1 MSMQF
6 LWLYTLHMDSSD
18 PLHLTQ
24 YSHPSHLPVLTILHG
39 VRQDS
44 TGFYTD
50 QALHSLSQ
58 DEMGFLSGWD
68 SICVYVALHKER
80 KEHEV
85 YVLYLP
91 QRHKVPGE
99 KSQAS
104 LPLLTSDQP
113 WEEGRCFLSKM
124 HSLMTKQ
131 QKFLWITNP

>member
-6 LWLYTLHMDSSD
+6 LWLYTSHMDSSD

-24 YSHPSHLPVLTILHG
+24 YSHPSHLPLRTIPHG
-39 VRQDS
+39 IRQDN

-50 QALHSLSQ
+50 QALHGLLQ
-58 DEMGFLSGWD
+58 DEMGFLSRQD

-80 KEHEV
+80 KERKV

-91 QRHKVPGE
+91 QRHKVPGV
-99 KSQAS
+99 KSQVS
-104 LPLLTSDQP
+104 LPLLTSDRP

-124 HSLMTKQ
+124 HSLMTEQ